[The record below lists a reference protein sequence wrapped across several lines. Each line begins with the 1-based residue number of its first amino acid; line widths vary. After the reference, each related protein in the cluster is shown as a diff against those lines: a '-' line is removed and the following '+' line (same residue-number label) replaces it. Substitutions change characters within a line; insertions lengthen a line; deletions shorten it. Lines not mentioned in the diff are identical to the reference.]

1 MTNKKLL
8 QPIVTEILETI
19 PETRED
25 DMLLISTVFD
35 KLYEGLTNMSF
46 NFIVN
51 RRKELK
57 LPTFESI
64 TRVRRYIQNKN
75 PNLASERVK
84 QNRQEEELK
93 YREEYGRL

>member
-8 QPIVTEILETI
+8 QPIVTEILKTN

-25 DMLLISTVFD
+25 DMLLISAVFD
-35 KLYEGLTNMSF
+35 KLYKGLTDMSF

-64 TRVRRYIQNKN
+64 TRARRYIQAEH
-75 PNLASERVK
+75 PELASERAK
-84 QNRQEEELK
+84 QNRQEEEQK

>member
-8 QPIVTEILETI
+8 QPIVTEILKTN

-25 DMLLISTVFD
+25 DMLLVSAVFD
-35 KLYEGLTNMSF
+35 KLYEGLTDMSF

-51 RRKELK
+51 RRKDLQ

-64 TRVRRYIQNKN
+64 TRARRYVQAEH
-75 PNLASERVK
+75 PELASERAIQRREK
-84 QNRQEEELK
+84 EEQK